1 MPLERAA
8 PLFRVKKTT
17 AGYADI
23 AEPVRDRDLF
33 VNHFTC
39 CPEPGRPGNRSRKG
53 KLP

>member
-8 PLFRVKKTT
+8 PLFRVKKT
-17 AGYADI
+17 AKGYADT

-33 VNHFTC
+33 VNHFTR
-39 CPEPGRPGNRSRKG
+39 CPEPERFSRRRPRG